1 MKRTLSFLFAL
12 ALLAL
17 GSGTAAAATADDIRI
32 IGFSKDGRHFAYET
46 FGTADGSGAPYAT
59 IVIIDL
65 VEDKWAGGSPFTSSF
80 GEEEHPTALPAQMQ
94 VRQKAAPALAKL
106 DLRYPYRLV
115 AFAPVG
121 QDVVDPLEL
130 KFKLHHNISDLW
142 TVKIEEL
149 DLAAT
154 GRCKD
159 YPEQMKGVA
168 ISIAGGIQKELQEV
182 YRDKRLP
189 ASRGCVVGYRIAGVV
204 EAPVNDTGLSVV
216 LIHTLTRGF
225 EGLDA
230 SFMAVPVRLPSWR

>member
-1 MKRTLSFLFAL
+1 MSA
-12 ALLAL
+12 
-17 GSGTAAAATADDIRI
+17 
-32 IGFSKDGRHFAYET
+32 
-46 FGTADGSGAPYAT
+46 
-59 IVIIDL
+59 
-65 VEDKWAGGSPFTSSF
+65 WSS
-80 GEEEHPTALPAQMQ
+80 
-94 VRQKAAPALAKL
+94 
-106 DLRYPYRLV
+106 
-115 AFAPVG
+115 
-121 QDVVDPLEL
+121 LEL

-142 TVKIEEL
+142 TVTIEEL

>member
-1 MKRTLSFLFAL
+1 MEGELSDEVP
-12 ALLAL
+12 L
-17 GSGTAAAATADDIRI
+17 G
-32 IGFSKDGRHFAYET
+32 
-46 FGTADGSGAPYAT
+46 
-59 IVIIDL
+59 IV
-65 VEDKWAGGSPFTSSF
+65 GG
-80 GEEEHPTALPAQMQ
+80 EHPLYR
-94 VRQKAAPALAKL
+94 RQRHQGA
-106 DLRYPYRLV
+106 DL
-115 AFAPVG
+115 
-121 QDVVDPLEL
+121 
-130 KFKLHHNISDLW
+130 
-142 TVKIEEL
+142 TVHEVL